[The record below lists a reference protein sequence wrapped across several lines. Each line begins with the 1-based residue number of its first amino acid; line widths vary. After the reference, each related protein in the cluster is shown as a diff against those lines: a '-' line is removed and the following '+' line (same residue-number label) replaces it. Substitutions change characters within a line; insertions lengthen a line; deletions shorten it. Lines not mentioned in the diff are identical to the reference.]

1 MSLSRTISDA
11 SFQIFFA
18 LARIAFLANDVVI
31 KYLSIILSLVIPIW
45 RGRHQC
51 PFEIPTT
58 PEEIGK
64 VITSTNKFSIRS
76 LIPMPSIEEV
86 QDHCYCSIPSLLAYT
101 TMTSNN
107 VSQAQKPRYQAWMK
121 SKCCSTFSNK
131 VNMLSQGSDRP
142 TVAVFMVFWS
152 DRFDPNCS
160 MKRDRHSVWILTVT
174 FFSLLLPKM
183 IYI

>member
-1 MSLSRTISDA
+1 MACSKKEGVMSLSMTINNA

-45 RGRHQC
+45 RGKHQC
-51 PFEIPTT
+51 PLEIPTT
-58 PEEIGK
+58 PEEISK

-101 TMTSNN
+101 TMISNN
-107 VSQAQKPRYQAWMK
+107 I
-121 SKCCSTFSNK
+121 F
-131 VNMLSQGSDRP
+131 
-142 TVAVFMVFWS
+142 
-152 DRFDPNCS
+152 
-160 MKRDRHSVWILTVT
+160 
-174 FFSLLLPKM
+174 
-183 IYI
+183 